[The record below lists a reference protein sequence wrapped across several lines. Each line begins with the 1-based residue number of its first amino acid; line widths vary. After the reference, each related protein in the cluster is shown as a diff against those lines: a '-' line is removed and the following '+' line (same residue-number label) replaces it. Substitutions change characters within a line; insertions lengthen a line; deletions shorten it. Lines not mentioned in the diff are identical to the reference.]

1 MLTHR
6 LNARRCCLSILP
18 LVLTL
23 VAMDYRGC
31 RAQLNQTKIEQTL
44 IKALFANY
52 DSEGRPVLNLSK
64 PVLVR
69 FGLAYSNL
77 HSLDEKNQVLT
88 SNVWIR
94 QQWHDPWLVWNPI
107 NYSGLRSINI
117 SPNLVWKPDIVLHN
131 NVNEEGDHG
140 EQYLFDTK
148 VIVSYDGTITWLSP
162 NLIKSSCKINVKYFP
177 WDMQTCR
184 LKFGSWTF
192 HGFKLDLAFY
202 NDLPGAD
209 LSTFTRNGEWDL
221 LSADAT
227 RNEVFYGC
235 CPEPY
240 PDLTFEIRIKRRTL
254 FYINNLIVPCIV
266 LALLTATAFLFPPE
280 TGERISLMITIL
292 LGMTV
297 FMIVVIE
304 AIPSTSEVT
313 PLISTYF
320 SVVMIEVSLGLLCT
334 CISLN
339 IEHHHPKMQLTG
351 WFRYVLFELLGP
363 ILSCGSVKRLKRK
376 QLKNKEM
383 KSGDY
388 NVTQN
393 QVMPEEDKITVTDVT
408 SAGDVKNC
416 ANAGE
421 KEMKVAGM
429 DKVSMFIDRALAEDK
444 RKLEWHVAVNVID
457 NFFFVLFVV
466 TILISSL
473 VILVQP
479 KVDAES

>member
-1 MLTHR
+1 MLCTVLSPFFNF
-6 LNARRCCLSILP
+6 LNIAVP
-18 LVLTL
+18 TTV
-23 VAMDYRGC
+23 
-31 RAQLNQTKIEQTL
+31 
-44 IKALFANY
+44 IKAKYQFHAVT
-52 DSEGRPVLNLSK
+52 S
-64 PVLVR
+64 VR
-69 FGLAYSNL
+69 NIVYL
-77 HSLDEKNQVLT
+77 LT
-88 SNVWIR
+88 WFCC
-94 QQWHDPWLVWNPI
+94 
-107 NYSGLRSINI
+107 SIP
-117 SPNLVWKPDIVLHN
+117 S
-131 NVNEEGDHG
+131 VNEEGDHG

-148 VIVSYDGTITWLSP
+148 VIISNDGTITWLSP

-177 WDMQTCR
+177 WDMQTCQ

-192 HGFKLDLAFY
+192 HGFKLDLTFY

-221 LSADAT
+221 LSADAN

-254 FYINNLIVPCIV
+254 FYINNLIVPCVV

-339 IEHHHPKMQLTG
+339 IEHHHPKIQLTG
-351 WFRYVLFELLGP
+351 WLRYVLFELLGP
-363 ILSCGSVKRLKRK
+363 IFSCGSLKRLKRK
-376 QLKNKEM
+376 QLKSKEM

-388 NVTQN
+388 HVKKT

-408 SAGDVKNC
+408 STGDVKN
-416 ANAGE
+416 AVNTGE
-421 KEMKVAGM
+421 KEVKVVGM

-444 RKLEWHVAVNVID
+444 RKLEWHVAVNIID
-457 NFFFVLFVV
+457 NFFFVLFIV

-473 VILVQP
+473 VILIQP
-479 KVDAES
+479 KVEAES

>member
-1 MLTHR
+1 MLFI
-6 LNARRCCLSILP
+6 SI
-18 LVLTL
+18 
-23 VAMDYRGC
+23 
-31 RAQLNQTKIEQTL
+31 Q
-44 IKALFANY
+44 
-52 DSEGRPVLNLSK
+52 S
-64 PVLVR
+64 
-69 FGLAYSNL
+69 
-77 HSLDEKNQVLT
+77 
-88 SNVWIR
+88 
-94 QQWHDPWLVWNPI
+94 
-107 NYSGLRSINI
+107 
-117 SPNLVWKPDIVLHN
+117 
-131 NVNEEGDHG
+131 VNEEGDHG

-148 VIVSYDGTITWLSP
+148 VIISSDGTITWLSP

-177 WDMQTCR
+177 WDMQACY

-192 HGFKLDLAFY
+192 NGFKLDLAFF
-202 NDLPGAD
+202 NDLPAAD
-209 LSTFTRNGEWDL
+209 LNTFTRNGEWDL

-254 FYINNLIVPCIV
+254 FYINNLIVPCVV

-297 FMIVVIE
+297 FMIVVID

-339 IEHHHPKMQLTG
+339 IEHHHPKMELTG

-363 ILSCGSVKRLKRK
+363 ILSSGSVKRLKRK

-388 NVTQN
+388 HVKQN
-393 QVMPEEDKITVTDVT
+393 QVMPEEEKITVTDVT
-408 SAGDVKNC
+408 STGDVKNN
-416 ANAGE
+416 ANVGE
-421 KEMKVAGM
+421 KELKVAGM
-429 DKVSMFIDRALAEDK
+429 DKVSMFIDRALSEDK
-444 RKLEWHVAVNVID
+444 RKLEWHVAVNIID
-457 NFFFVLFVV
+457 NFFFVLFVI

-473 VILVQP
+473 VILIQP
-479 KVDAES
+479 KVEAEN

>member
-1 MLTHR
+1 MSSRQTTSLVYRKCSLRDITCSLTWF
-6 LNARRCCLSILP
+6 CISIP
-18 LVLTL
+18 
-23 VAMDYRGC
+23 
-31 RAQLNQTKIEQTL
+31 
-44 IKALFANY
+44 
-52 DSEGRPVLNLSK
+52 S
-64 PVLVR
+64 
-69 FGLAYSNL
+69 
-77 HSLDEKNQVLT
+77 
-88 SNVWIR
+88 
-94 QQWHDPWLVWNPI
+94 
-107 NYSGLRSINI
+107 
-117 SPNLVWKPDIVLHN
+117 
-131 NVNEEGDHG
+131 VNEEGDHG

-148 VIVSYDGTITWLSP
+148 VIISYDGTITWLFP

-192 HGFKLDLAFY
+192 NGFKLDLAFY

-221 LSADAT
+221 LSADAK

-254 FYINNLIVPCIV
+254 FYVNNLIVPCIV

-304 AIPSTSEVT
+304 TIPSTSEVT

-334 CISLN
+334 GISLN
-339 IEHHHPKMQLTG
+339 IKHHHPKMQLTG
-351 WFRYVLFELLGP
+351 WFRYVLFEVLGP

-388 NVTQN
+388 NVKQN
-393 QVMPEEDKITVTDVT
+393 QVMPEEDKIAVTDVT

-416 ANAGE
+416 ANTGE

-444 RKLEWHVAVNVID
+444 RKLEWHVAVGIID
-457 NFFFVLFVV
+457 NFFFVLFAV
-466 TILISSL
+466 TILTSSL
-473 VILVQP
+473 VILAQP

>member
-1 MLTHR
+1 
-6 LNARRCCLSILP
+6 
-18 LVLTL
+18 
-23 VAMDYRGC
+23 
-31 RAQLNQTKIEQTL
+31 
-44 IKALFANY
+44 
-52 DSEGRPVLNLSK
+52 
-64 PVLVR
+64 
-69 FGLAYSNL
+69 
-77 HSLDEKNQVLT
+77 
-88 SNVWIR
+88 
-94 QQWHDPWLVWNPI
+94 
-107 NYSGLRSINI
+107 
-117 SPNLVWKPDIVLHN
+117 VWKPDIVLHN

-148 VIVSYDGTITWLSP
+148 VIISHDGTVTWLSP

-177 WDMQTCR
+177 WDMQTCQ

-192 HGFKLDLAFY
+192 NGFKLDLAFY

-209 LSTFTRNGEWDL
+209 LSTFTKNGEWDL

-254 FYINNLIVPCIV
+254 FYVNNLVVPCIV

-351 WFRYVLFELLGP
+351 WFRYVLFEVLGP

-383 KSGDY
+383 KTGDY
-388 NVTQN
+388 HVKQN
-393 QVMPEEDKITVTDVT
+393 QVMPEEDKVTVTDVT
-408 SAGDVKNC
+408 STGDVRNC
-416 ANAGE
+416 ANTGE

-444 RKLEWHVAVNVID
+444 RKLEWHVAVNIID

-479 KVDAES
+479 KVEAES